1 MKRKQHYLAVV
12 LVLTGLALLATGYSA
27 MADTLI
33 PFEGLENGEFVSDLL
48 PFVFPIAHDGVS
60 GEGVASQIGHYT
72 LSGTF
77 VANVLA
83 GTAAGPFTMTADNGD
98 MLFLDAVG
106 GVVPADHSKVT
117 WNLTVTGGTGRFEDE
132 TGSFTSQVQLY
143 AVVGSKSP
151 NPYSATLKG
160 AISQVPEG
168 GTGYGLIAASSLAGF
183 GLLTGRRKTKNVG
196 L

>member
-1 MKRKQHYLAVV
+1 MKRKQDYLAVG
-12 LVLTGLALLATGYSA
+12 LVLTGLALLAPGSPA
-27 MADTLI
+27 MAGTLI

-72 LSGTF
+72 LSGAF

-83 GTAAGPFTMTADNGD
+83 GTAAGTFTMTADNGD
-98 MLFLDAVG
+98 ALFLDAVG
-106 GVVPADHSKVT
+106 DVVPADHSQGT

-132 TGSFTSQVQLY
+132 TGSFTSQVQLD

-151 NPYSATLKG
+151 NPYRATLNG
-160 AISQVPEG
+160 AISRVPEG

-183 GLLTGRRKTKNVG
+183 GLLTRCRKTKTVG